1 MLLQIAGAAAAEG
14 LSLQEVAAAA
24 KEAADQC
31 RSVGVATRI
40 CTLPGASPSDRLTV
54 HTSIALA
61 LLLISIF
68 ICGSSLIVNL
78 VSYTVMSLVLA
89 S

>member
-1 MLLQIAGAAAAEG
+1 MLMQIAGAAAAEG

-24 KEAADQC
+24 KEAANQC

-40 CTLPGASPSDRLTV
+40 CTLPGASPSDRLTAYDR
-54 HTSIALA
+54 IALS
-61 LLLISIF
+61 LMSIL
-68 ICGSSLIVNL
+68 ICGSSLIVDL
-78 VSYTVMSLVLA
+78 VSYAVVSLVLA

>member
-1 MLLQIAGAAAAEG
+1 MWYTLLQIAGAAAAEG

-40 CTLPGASPSDRLTV
+40 CTLPGASPSDRSTV
-54 HTSIALA
+54 HTSIALCF
-61 LLLISIF
+61 L
-68 ICGSSLIVNL
+68 
-78 VSYTVMSLVLA
+78 LA
-89 S
+89 SLSVGLH